1 MSKGHP
7 GQEKGYHTQGSVYC
21 IYIFIIVL
29 VKLVCLLCT
38 ERKFQTSVASR
49 LASLF
54 HLMILL
60 FRGHGIKFHEIQ
72 KSGQGWQRGRCL
84 IDFVAFSKS
93 RHDCCPAIPHSLIT
107 VSPAPHTSAHLQQ
120 ISKEIFF
127 LSCLIFLV
135 PPHSTCIFFNPAR
148 KGFIR
153 WNPYGSLRIRILTN
167 S

>member
-93 RHDCCPAIPHSLIT
+93 RHDCCPAIPHHCVTCTPYFRPPPTNIKRDIFPQLSHVFGASSFKRVFSFI
-107 VSPAPHTSAHLQQ
+107 PHERDS
-120 ISKEIFF
+120 
-127 LSCLIFLV
+127 
-135 PPHSTCIFFNPAR
+135 
-148 KGFIR
+148 
-153 WNPYGSLRIRILTN
+153 
-167 S
+167 